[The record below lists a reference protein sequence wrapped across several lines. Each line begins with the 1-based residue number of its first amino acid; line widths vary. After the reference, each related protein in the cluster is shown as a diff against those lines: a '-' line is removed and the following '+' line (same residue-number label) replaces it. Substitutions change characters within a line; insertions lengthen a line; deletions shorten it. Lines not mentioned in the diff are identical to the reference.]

1 MNHPMHTEDKEHNAP
16 PRHRRK
22 TRDLSQAITLRPR
35 DIYNLYGLSSST
47 ICELCQHP
55 DADRRIPSILI
66 PGRRGHKG
74 MRLIEHAEFRAWLA
88 KWRRTPGEAA
98 A

>member
-1 MNHPMHTEDKEHNAP
+1 MHPETREHNEP
-16 PRHRRK
+16 LRRRRK

-35 DIYNLYGLSSST
+35 DVYALYGLSSST

-55 DADRRIPSILI
+55 DADRRIPSTLI

-74 MRLIEHAEFRAWLA
+74 MRLIDHGEFRAWLA
-88 KWRRTPGEAA
+88 KWRRPPGEAA